1 MNKYLNILNDIKT
14 KSINI
19 IDKITE
25 SVKGKNNTKIKL
37 YNPFFNPIFHKEEKL
52 ENNLIN
58 NEVKKNIKQ
67 YYEIYK
73 LNGINNSFYFTYQD
87 ESKKLEILK
96 YNFTDKSIKKIS
108 TINVKS
114 QIMKMKYYFDEL
126 NKKEY
131 LFILLG
137 WRELCINI
145 YQIENENNYN
155 QIYSYGLIYGEDP
168 DLQSMRGLSICDFD
182 ILYNEYLNINNFI
195 VSYYYYIMGHRKA
208 TKKIK
213 FLKFENNTCILYNKY
228 LFSDDT
234 IDDYDKIK
242 IIYNDKSSKQYYLLV
257 NYKDDIYHIKVTNGE
272 LEEKIQFDEEKSNKL
287 HGCIVYTSNGNDYL
301 YLYDNLNILYVY
313 DIKNKQRI
321 TKFKISDNINP
332 MLNWNN
338 KYIIFG
344 LKNNICLF
352 DTQINKIITKY
363 YIEYNLCK
371 NNSSIKKLWIKNI
384 NFYSL
389 CLESDDKILR
399 LFY

>member
-1 MNKYLNILNDIKT
+1 MNKFMNDIKT
-14 KSINI
+14 KNINI

-37 YNPFFNPIFHKEEKL
+37 YNPLFNPKFHKEEKL
-52 ENNLIN
+52 ENFLLN

-73 LNGINNSFYFTYQD
+73 LNGINNAFYFTYQD
-87 ESKKLEILK
+87 KSKKLEILK
-96 YNFTDKSIKKIS
+96 YNFIDKSIKNITS
-108 TINVKS
+108 INVKLE
-114 QIMKMKYYFDEL
+114 IMKMKYYFDEL

-131 LFILLG
+131 LFIFLDSP
-137 WRELCINI
+137 CINI

-155 QIYSYGLIYGEDP
+155 QIYSYGFRY
-168 DLQSMRGLSICDFD
+168 LQSMIGLSICDFD
-182 ILYNEYLNINNFI
+182 ILYNE
-195 VSYYYYIMGHRKA
+195 
-208 TKKIK
+208 
-213 FLKFENNTCILYNKY
+213 Y

-321 TKFKISDNINP
+321 TKFKISDNIIS

-344 LKNNICLF
+344 LKNKICLF